1 MAIRLRKVNKDTR
14 TTVNILE
21 SDGFAA
27 SANVHGIAVSAN
39 GTVYG
44 ADFANHIV
52 YKIYEDGR
60 LLGAIVGSVGVS
72 GDQDITTL
80 GNNTSGTDGNDAR
93 LNVPFGI
100 CVDASDNI
108 YVSDNT
114 NRKVKRL
121 SPHGR
126 CITLAGSGGTGNAI
140 GDSGAS
146 VTFGATM
153 SGICVDKAG
162 VVYLADRGNH
172 KIKKIWSSG
181 KTRTLAGNVSG
192 FHNANGNQARFN
204 DPMDCCV
211 DRAGN
216 VYVADR
222 DNHCIRK
229 VNENGDVSILAGG
242 NSGAGTTGFINGDA
256 TTARFNNPIRVA
268 MDPSGQ
274 FMYVLDDTNHAIR
287 KVTTSGMVTTFMH
300 FEDDTQKGDIDV
312 DNSGFLYVL
321 EKV

>member
-1 MAIRLRKVNKDTR
+1 MAIKLRKINADTR
-14 TTVNILE
+14 TTVNVLE

-27 SANVHGIAVSAN
+27 SANVQGIAVSAN

-60 LLGAIVGSVGVS
+60 TLGAVVGSVATS
-72 GDQDITTL
+72 GDVQSRGML
-80 GNNTSGTDGNDAR
+80 GSTGNDAR
-93 LNVPFGI
+93 LNAPFGI

-108 YVSDNT
+108 YVADST

-121 SPHGR
+121 SPSGR
-126 CITLAGSGGTGNAI
+126 CITLAGSGGTGSAI
-140 GDSGAS
+140 GDDGAL
-146 VTFGATM
+146 VTFGANM
-153 SGICVDKAG
+153 SGLCVDKAG
-162 VVYLADRGNH
+162 VLYLADRGNH
-172 KIKKIWSSG
+172 KIKKLWHNG
-181 KTRTLAGNVSG
+181 RTRTLAGDVSG
-192 FHNANGNQARFN
+192 FNNANGNLARFN
-204 DPMDCCV
+204 DPMDVCV

-222 DNHCIRK
+222 DNNCIRK
-229 VNENGDVSILAGG
+229 INENGDVTILAGG
-242 NSGAGTTGFINGDA
+242 NSGAGTSGFVDGDG
-256 TTARFNNPIRVA
+256 TTARFDAPIRVA

-274 FMYVLDDTNHAIR
+274 FMYVMDDNNHAIR
-287 KVTTSGMVTTFMH
+287 RVTTNGMVTTFLR
-300 FEDDTQKGDIDV
+300 FQDDTQKGDIDV